1 MKKHGARRLLAFLL
15 TVVMV
20 LPLTPGALA
29 LDAGA
34 DGSGISWE
42 KVGNGSVSAEVG
54 KTAAEGLEE
63 QPLYDD
69 TDNVRVSIVLE
80 DRPTLM
86 MFSMDGLGAKNI
98 TESSAAMN
106 YRAGLQR
113 KQDVM
118 VQSIS
123 KQALGGE
130 ELDVVWNLTLA
141 ANIISANVEYGQIAD
156 IEAVPGVAEVV
167 METRYEPDVYSVG
180 GDDPN
185 MAVSTGMTGT
195 TTAWSNGYTGAGMRV
210 AIIDTGLDVEHQSFD
225 NGAYLHALEENAGGD
240 YDTYLEG
247 LDLLDEAELAGRLSE
262 LNVSSRNSGVTAAD
276 LHLTDKIA
284 FAFNYVDG
292 DLDVTHMND
301 TQGEHGSHVAGI
313 AVANR
318 YIPDGAGYANALT
331 SVHMAG
337 NAPDAQILVMKVFGK
352 NGGAYD
358 SDYMA
363 AIEDAIVLGC
373 DAVNLSL
380 GSGSAGMTTNATYQE
395 LLDGLSETDTLTVM
409 SAGNSGYWAENDY
422 NVGLPYS
429 DEVNFQTSGSP
440 GTYTNAMAVASVD
453 NNGVI
458 GYSFQVGD
466 VPVFYTESS
475 YNNEP
480 MRTLDTSAD
489 STGTTYDYI
498 FVDGYGTADDFAGI
512 DLAGKVVFCSRGETS
527 FFEKANAA
535 ASAGAAATVVYNN
548 EPGVINMDL
557 TGYTYTAPCVSI
569 TQAEGVAI
577 REQSAEQTTAEG
589 TTYYTGTVTIF
600 NAPDI
605 SAPDSEYLTMSSFSS
620 WGVPGDLSIKPEIT
634 APGGNIYSLNGAH
647 DGDLAHD
654 SHSAYELMSGTS
666 MAAPQVAGIGALVKQ
681 SIEEK
686 GLSQSGLTDRA
697 LATSLMMST
706 AVPLLSGADTY
717 YSVLQQGAGL
727 VDTAAATSADSYILV
742 DGQTDGKVKVELGD
756 DPDRTG
762 GYTFSFSIHNLDGQ
776 THSYT
781 LSADVF
787 TQMLVSDGN
796 DWYLSTETMPLAA
809 TATFTSGGTG
819 AVQEVTV
826 PANGSVTVEAAIR
839 LDEAAAAQLL
849 ESCPNGFYV
858 EAFVKIDG
866 SSTAEGAE
874 GTRHS
879 IPVLGFYGNWSDP
892 SMFDVGSYVEYAYGL
907 EDRTSHLGALFQVNP
922 TSVQTNMLT
931 MRYAGDSTEYFFAG
945 NPLLR
950 DETYLP
956 ERNALNNQNGDTL
969 YRLYFT
975 AVRNAGAAR
984 LTIRGVGEDSGI
996 VPYETDLGAV
1006 TAAYFHSNAGS
1017 WQNTRSSATLNWD
1030 GTDGNGDPLPEGS
1043 TVEISLTLAPE
1054 LYVDDATGAVDW
1066 AALGDGASFTTQV
1079 TIDNTAPELLSAD
1092 VENGSLLVS
1101 VQDGEY
1107 VAAVGLFDATGTRAL
1122 AVETP
1127 NQTQPGAVSRLSLDL
1142 DGVAGKAFLLQAFD
1156 YAGNL
1161 STYRVTYEEE
1171 LTPDIVSHYAAFN
1184 QLDQKWYGMDSQ
1196 SGTSAVISVAA
1207 QDIYA
1212 AESVGNYV
1220 FAFDNDGGQAANFYA
1235 MPAND
1240 PGNVTL
1246 VATMENPSASG
1257 DDFYVGDMAYN
1268 YADQTMYF
1276 LYYVVDDASSYLPW
1290 LATVNLYTG
1299 ETQTIGR
1306 LGEEIKGLA
1315 IDSQGNF
1322 YGIVA
1327 KAASDY
1333 DYYLYTYTV
1342 DRHAEPVQVG
1352 EAPVVSGVTI
1362 PGWVSLAWDAAR
1374 GTVVFADSQARYVVM
1389 GGEGYFMPD
1398 SLALREI
1405 DPDTAEMTVLLAEM
1419 PGIMRGLYV
1428 RQTVYDFDADGDQD
1442 RDDAQA
1448 LLDYVTGK
1456 RDSVNRLDLADLNWD
1471 GQVTSYD
1478 VYLLLRILESP
1489 DSFSDTDVPIGVT
1502 LSASQLELLVQESVQ
1517 LTAMVTPWNLT
1528 DKSVKWSSSDEGV
1541 AQVTQSGVV
1550 TAVGKGTCTITAA
1563 SAVDESVFA
1572 TCTVTASTIETT
1584 LYGTLQDAEGRPLFY
1599 QWNLDTDSTWT
1610 ETGEIDVSSMT
1621 SATYDSQNQVLYLMD
1636 GASWNLHKVSMDG
1649 AVLEDYENPLG
1660 VPFWDME
1667 YSRDFSTEEQPLVS
1681 GVFGYYFL
1689 PWWDL
1694 TAQDGPLFDM
1704 SSYLAYYTNASYVTA
1719 VASLGTVPLDID
1731 EDGQADTV
1739 AEEFLI
1745 LDNAGY
1751 IWLFDIFFDGTEYR
1765 ASFGVISTTLPDL
1778 EFPGYGNDMYCSMTA
1793 AEEDGTLVLYLSYF
1807 NGETNEIYRMALGE
1821 TEFEAQ
1827 YVGNV
1832 GQDVW
1837 PATIYAAAPNADLS
1851 AVAQMLPDTSL
1862 QAAAV
1867 EVSAEEL
1874 QSLLTETPQG
1884 NENPARREASAQSAA
1899 RTASAGR
1906 NSAGTAAGANPGGA
1920 AALQAIPTMGA
1931 IHPGSRTVNVSIVAD
1946 GASNSGLLEIQFDPS
1961 VLDFNATGGASHLTS
1976 IVDNGDGTLTFGYAS
1991 LEEIPAGSP
2000 LCVLTFHYQG
2010 SSLMTGLTVTTLEA
2024 DDTNPNTSAEVDIQY
2039 QGTTTPPINPGTP
2052 GGTDDPGEPEPPE
2065 QGGSESYTDLNP
2077 NAWYRKYADYVIEQ
2091 GLMKGTSSTTF
2102 SPNEPLTRAMLV
2114 TILYRLED
2122 MPSVTA
2128 DNRFSDVADATWYTD
2143 AVRWAADIGIIE
2155 GYGNGRFGPANPIT
2169 RQELAVI
2176 LWRYAWYKGYDV
2188 GAAGTVVPDFADRG
2202 EIASWAGEAI
2212 SWAYSRGIIIGKL
2225 DNVLDPR
2232 GGTTRIEAATMV
2244 TRFLWME
2251 QN

>member
-1 MKKHGARRLLAFLL
+1 MKKHRARRLLAFLL

-20 LPLTPGALA
+20 LSLTPSALA
-29 LDAGA
+29 LDGGAG
-34 DGSGISWE
+34 GSGVSWE
-42 KVGNGSVSAEVG
+42 KVGNGSVAAEVE

-69 TDNVRVSIVLE
+69 TDNVRVSIVLK

-86 MFSMDGLGAKNI
+86 MFSMNDLGAKNI

-106 YRAGLQR
+106 YRAGLQS
-113 KQDVM
+113 KQDAIT
-118 VQSIS
+118 QSIS
-123 KQALGGE
+123 NQALGGA

-141 ANIISANVEYGQIAD
+141 ANIISANVKYGQIAD
-156 IEAVPGVAEVV
+156 IEEVPGVAEVV
-167 METRYEPDVYSVG
+167 VETRYQPDVYSVG

-210 AIIDTGLDVEHQSFD
+210 AIIDTGLDIEHQSFD
-225 NGAYLHALEENAGGD
+225 NGAYLHALEENTDGD
-240 YDTYLEG
+240 YDTYLEE

-262 LNVSSRNSGVTAAD
+262 LNVSSRNSSVTAAD
-276 LHLTDKIA
+276 LYLTDKIA

-292 DLDVTHMND
+292 DLDVTHMHD
-301 TQGEHGSHVAGI
+301 AQGEHGSHVAGI

-318 YIPDGAGYANALT
+318 YIPDGEGYVNALN
-331 SVHMAG
+331 SAHMAG
-337 NAPDAQILVMKVFGK
+337 NAPDAQVLVMKVFGK
-352 NGGAYD
+352 SGGAYD

-363 AIEDAIVLGC
+363 AIEDAIILGC
-373 DAVNLSL
+373 DSVNLSL

-395 LLDGLSETDTLTVM
+395 LLDGLSETNTLTVM

-458 GYSFQVGD
+458 GYSFQAGD
-466 VPVFYTESS
+466 VSVFYTESS
-475 YNNEP
+475 YSNEP
-480 MRTLDTSAD
+480 MRTLDTTAD
-489 STGTTYDYI
+489 GTGTTYDYV
-498 FVDGYGTADDFAGI
+498 FVDGYGTADDFAGV

-569 TQAEGVAI
+569 TQAEGAAI

-589 TTYYTGTVTIF
+589 TTYYTGTMTIF
-600 NAPDI
+600 NMPAI

-620 WGVPGDLSIKPEIT
+620 WGAPGDLSIKPEIT

-647 DGDLAHD
+647 SGDMAHN

-681 SIEEK
+681 SIEK
-686 GLSQSGLTDRA
+686 RGLSQSGLTDRA

-706 AVPLLSGADTY
+706 AVPLRSGVDTY
-717 YSVLQQGAGL
+717 YSILQQGAGL

-742 DGQTDGKVKVELGD
+742 DGQADGKVKVELGD

-762 GYTFSFSIHNLDGQ
+762 VYTFSFSIHNLDGQ
-776 THSYT
+776 AHSYT
-781 LSADVF
+781 LGAEVF

-796 DWYLSTETMPLAA
+796 DWYLSTDTMPLAA
-809 TATFTSGGTG
+809 ATTFAAGGID
-819 AVQEVTV
+819 AAQVTV
-826 PANGSVTVEAAIR
+826 PANGSVTMEAAIH
-839 LDEAAAAQLL
+839 LDEAAVAQLL

-866 SSTAEGAE
+866 SSTAEGVE
-874 GTRHS
+874 GTSHS
-879 IPVLGFYGNWSDP
+879 IPVLGFYGNWTDP

-907 EDRTSHLGALFQVNP
+907 EERTSHLGALVQVNP
-922 TSVQTNMLT
+922 TSIQTNMFT
-931 MRYAGDSTEYFFAG
+931 MRYAGDSTEYLFAG

-950 DETYLP
+950 DATYLP
-956 ERNALNNQNGDTL
+956 ERNALNNQNGDAL

-975 AVRNAGAAR
+975 AIRNAGAAR
-984 LTIRGVGEDSGI
+984 LTVRGVGEDSGI
-996 VPYETDLGAV
+996 APYEADLGAV
-1006 TAAYFHSNAGS
+1006 TAAYFHSNAGT
-1017 WQNTRSSATLNWD
+1017 WQNTRSSVTLNWA

-1043 TVEISLTLAPE
+1043 TVEIGLTLAPE

-1066 AALGDGASFTTQV
+1066 DALGDGASLTTQV

-1092 VENGSLLVS
+1092 VEDGALLVS
-1101 VQDGEY
+1101 VRDKEY
-1107 VAAVGLFDATGTRAL
+1107 VAAVALFDATGTRAL

-1127 NQTQPGAVSRLSLDL
+1127 NQTESGAVSSLSLDL
-1142 DGVAGKAFLLQAFD
+1142 TGVAGKAFLLQASD

-1171 LTPDIVSHYAAFN
+1171 LTPDIVSYYAAFN
-1184 QLDQKWYGMDSQ
+1184 QLDQKWYGMDSE
-1196 SGTSAVISVAA
+1196 SGASAVISVAA

-1220 FAFDNDGGQAANFYA
+1220 FAFDNVGNQTVNFYA

-1240 PGNVTL
+1240 PGDVTL

-1257 DDFYVGDMAYN
+1257 DDFYVKDMAYN

-1276 LYYVVDDASSYLPW
+1276 LYHVDDENSYLPW
-1290 LATVNLYTG
+1290 LATVDLYTG

-1306 LGEEIKGLA
+1306 LGEEINGLA

-1327 KAASDY
+1327 KDARDY

-1342 DRHAEPVQVG
+1342 DGYTAPVQVG

-1374 GTVVFADSQARYVVM
+1374 GTVVFADSQEQSRT
-1389 GGEGYFMPD
+1389 
-1398 SLALREI
+1398 LREI
-1405 DPDTAEMTVLLAEM
+1405 DPDTAEMTVLLEEM

-1456 RDSVNRLDLADLNWD
+1456 RDNVNRLDLADLNWD

-1489 DSFSDTDVPIGVT
+1489 GSFTGTDAPIGVT
-1502 LSASQLELLVQESVQ
+1502 LSASQLELLVQESAQ

-1563 SAVDESVFA
+1563 SAADESVFA

-1584 LYGTLQDAEGRPLFY
+1584 LYGTLQDAEGTPLFY
-1599 QWNLDTDSTWT
+1599 QWNLDADSTWT
-1610 ETGEIDVSSMT
+1610 EAGEIDVSSMT

-1636 GASWNLHKVSMDG
+1636 GANWNLHKVSMDG
-1649 AVLEDYENPLG
+1649 AVLESYGNPTG

-1667 YSRDFSTEEQPLVS
+1667 YSQVFSTAEQPLIS
-1681 GVFGYYFL
+1681 GVYGYYFL
-1689 PWWDL
+1689 PVKNPEALD
-1694 TAQDGPLFDM
+1694 
-1704 SSYLAYYTNASYVTA
+1704 SSAFNLSLYLALYTEASYVTA
-1719 VASLGTVPLDID
+1719 ITSLGATSLDTD
-1731 EDGQADTV
+1731 EDGQAETE
-1739 AEEFLI
+1739 AEAFLI

-1751 IWLFDIFFDGTEYR
+1751 IWEYDIYFNEGSYS
-1765 ASFGVISTTLPDL
+1765 AYLSYIPTTLPDL

-1793 AEEDGTLVLYLSYF
+1793 EEEDGTLVLYLSYF
-1807 NGETNEIYRMALGE
+1807 NGETNEIYRMVLGE
-1821 TEFEAQ
+1821 AGFEAQ
-1827 YVGNV
+1827 YIGNV

-1837 PATIYAAAPNADLS
+1837 PATIYAATPNADLS
-1851 AVAQMLPDTSL
+1851 AAAQLLPDTYL
-1862 QAAAV
+1862 QADAV

-1874 QSLLTETPQG
+1874 QGFLTEFPQRDG
-1884 NENPARREASAQSAA
+1884 KPARGGASTQSAA
-1899 RTASAGR
+1899 LTASGGR
-1906 NSAGTAAGANPGGA
+1906 NSAGTAAGVNPSGS
-1920 AALQAIPTMGA
+1920 AALQATPSVGA
-1931 IHPGSRTVNVSIVAD
+1931 INPGSRTVNVSITAD
-1946 GASNSGLLEIQFDPS
+1946 SASNNGLLEIQFDPG
-1961 VLDFNATGGASHLTS
+1961 VLDFNATSGASHLTS

-1991 LEEIPAGSP
+1991 LEEIPAGSS

-2010 SSLMTGLTVTTLEA
+2010 SSLMTDLTVTTLEA
-2024 DDTNPNTSAEVDIQY
+2024 NDTNPNTSAEVDIQY
-2039 QGTTTPPINPGTP
+2039 QGAVTPPVNPGTE
-2052 GGTDDPGEPEPPE
+2052 DPGEPEPPE
-2065 QGGSESYTDLNP
+2065 QSGSESYTDLNP
-2077 NAWYRKYADYVIEQ
+2077 NAWYRQYADYVIEQ

-2128 DNRFSDVADATWYTD
+2128 GDRFSDVADATWYTD
-2143 AVRWAADIGIIE
+2143 AVRWAADIGIVE

-2176 LWRYAWYKGYDV
+2176 LWRYARYKGYDV
-2188 GAAGTVVPDFADRG
+2188 GAAGAVLPDFADRG

-2244 TRFLWME
+2244 TRFLWMD
-2251 QN
+2251 QD